1 VELNWSTFILEI
13 INFLVLVWILKHFF
27 YKPVLNIIA
36 RRKADI
42 DNTLTQAKDLHTEAE
57 ALRHQYEHR
66 LQDWEQEKQLARD
79 ELRTEINQERA
90 RLMQEL
96 QQSLEQERKKIEV
109 SNQQRLQATIN
120 KAEETSLAHSA
131 QFATRLLESVSGP
144 EVEGHLLT
152 LLIDEL
158 KQLPAGRLDMLRAS
172 WGEAPSEIHIV
183 SAFPLS
189 ENPRQSLEQV
199 LRDITQLNL
208 PFQYE
213 QDKALLAGL
222 RISIGAWVLGI
233 NLQDELK
240 GFVELAHGS

>member
-42 DNTLTQAKDLHTEAE
+42 DKTLTQAKDLHTKAE
-57 ALRHQYEHR
+57 TLRHQYEHR
-66 LQDWEQEKQLARD
+66 LQDWEQEKQVARD
-79 ELRTEINQERA
+79 ELRTEVDQERS
-90 RLMQEL
+90 RLMQGL
-96 QQSLEQERKKIEV
+96 HQSIEQERKKIEV

-120 KAEETSLAHSA
+120 KAEEMALTHSA
-131 QFATRLLESVSGP
+131 QFAARLLETISGP
-144 EVEGHLLT
+144 EVEDHLLT
-152 LLIDEL
+152 LLIDNL
-158 KQLPAGRLDMLRAS
+158 KQLPTGRLDMLRAS
-172 WGEAPSEIHIV
+172 WGEAPSEIQIV
-183 SAFPLS
+183 SAYPLS
-189 ENPRQSLEQV
+189 EKQRQSLEQT
-199 LRDITQLNL
+199 LKDITQLTL
-208 PFQYE
+208 PFQYK